1 MYSFRAMNTPTVI
14 SYDIAIQIVDL
25 SQKIGKEYSPN
36 DLTLR
41 LAAQVGFLQ
50 AQIAHILQDV
60 PKGKRL
66 KLSKDTLKRLTENV

>member
-14 SYDIAIQIVDL
+14 SYHIASQIVDL
-25 SQKIGKEYSPN
+25 SQKIGKEHSPN

-41 LAAQVGFLQ
+41 LAAQIGFLQ
-50 AQIAHILQDV
+50 VQMSQILQHV

-66 KLSKDTLKRLTENV
+66 KLSQYTLKRLTENV

>member
-1 MYSFRAMNTPTVI
+1 MNTPTVI
-14 SYDIAIQIVDL
+14 SYDIASQIVDL
-25 SQKIGKEYSPN
+25 SQKIGKQYSN

-50 AQIAHILQDV
+50 AQMSQILQDV